1 MTAPSSA
8 PKLPVSL
15 AVNPV
20 LSSWIRFSPEGHVMV
35 SPGKVEIG
43 QGIVTALAQIAADEL
58 DVDIGRVQMVRAS
71 TAASPNEGV
80 TSGSL
85 SVQQSGRAIRQA
97 CAEIRQIFLAA
108 ASDRLGVGID
118 TFDINDGTI
127 SGPGNISTSY
137 WELSSEISL
146 DREATGSAAPKSST
160 RRALAGN
167 SVPRVDIPDKVFAK
181 PRFIHDQSLPGMLHG
196 RVLRSEMAGAALVEL
211 PEQSVRGLV
220 GLVDIVHDGNFVGVI
235 SQTEDG
241 AEAALKKLR
250 AGAVWSAG
258 ATLPDE
264 SGMAEW
270 LKTQPSEATLIDE
283 RRASA
288 PGETKRTLRRQYTR
302 PYIAHASIAPSC
314 AIALWTGEHVHVW
327 THSQGVYFLRADL
340 ALVLKLPIENIT
352 VEHMEGAGCYG
363 HNAADDVALDAVLLA
378 RAASGRPMRVQWSRQ
393 DEMSHAPFGAA
404 MAIEIEADLD
414 AQGEIVAW
422 RHSIWSNGH
431 TARPGRAAQPALLAA
446 TELEN
451 PFPRYIATNPPQA
464 NGGGADRNSVPL
476 YEFPFWQI
484 KCHRLLTMPI
494 RTSALRTLG
503 AQGNVFA
510 IESFIDELASER
522 GEDPIVF
529 RLRHLG
535 DPRAQD
541 VIRSVAKR
549 ARWKPDKQT
558 GRGHGVGFARYKNT
572 GAYCAVI
579 AEVEGAEDIIVKR
592 LTIAVDVGEAI
603 NPDGVLNQ
611 IEGGAIQATSWALK
625 ERVRFD
631 SQRITSNTWTDYQ
644 ILRFSEVPEVQIE
657 LIQRPESEPLGA
669 GEAAHGPVTAAIA
682 NAVYDALEIRVRDL
696 PITRDRLIAAMELT
710 G

>member
-1 MTAPSSA
+1 MRVLRFRYPDQRRVAADAKSKTFRGGSESSVGRQFVPLRIAQPHGAGGATRGCRDRRDMTAGSSG

-15 AVNPV
+15 AANPL
-20 LSSWIRFSPEGHVMV
+20 LSSWIRFSTEGQVLV

-43 QGIVTALAQIAADEL
+43 QGIVTTLAQLAADEL

-137 WELSSEISL
+137 WELASEISL
-146 DREATGSAAPKSST
+146 DREATGSAAPKPST

-167 SVPRVDIPDKVFAK
+167 SVRRLDIPDKVFAQ
-181 PRFIHDQSLPGMLHG
+181 PRFIHDRSLPGMLHG
-196 RVLRSEMAGAALVEL
+196 RVLRSEMAGAKLVEL
-211 PEQSVRGLV
+211 PEQSARGLV
-220 GLVDIVHDGNFVGVI
+220 GLVDIVRDGNFVGVI

-250 AGAVWSAG
+250 AGAVWSPG

-270 LKTQPSEATLIDE
+270 LETQPSEATLIDE

-314 AIALWTGEHVHVW
+314 AMAQWTGEHVPVW

-393 DEMSHAPFGAA
+393 DEMSHAP
-404 MAIEIEADLD
+404 
-414 AQGEIVAW
+414 
-422 RHSIWSNGH
+422 
-431 TARPGRAAQPALLAA
+431 
-446 TELEN
+446 
-451 PFPRYIATNPPQA
+451 
-464 NGGGADRNSVPL
+464 
-476 YEFPFWQI
+476 
-484 KCHRLLTMPI
+484 
-494 RTSALRTLG
+494 
-503 AQGNVFA
+503 
-510 IESFIDELASER
+510 
-522 GEDPIVF
+522 
-529 RLRHLG
+529 
-535 DPRAQD
+535 
-541 VIRSVAKR
+541 
-549 ARWKPDKQT
+549 
-558 GRGHGVGFARYKNT
+558 
-572 GAYCAVI
+572 
-579 AEVEGAEDIIVKR
+579 
-592 LTIAVDVGEAI
+592 
-603 NPDGVLNQ
+603 
-611 IEGGAIQATSWALK
+611 
-625 ERVRFD
+625 
-631 SQRITSNTWTDYQ
+631 
-644 ILRFSEVPEVQIE
+644 
-657 LIQRPESEPLGA
+657 
-669 GEAAHGPVTAAIA
+669 
-682 NAVYDALEIRVRDL
+682 
-696 PITRDRLIAAMELT
+696 
-710 G
+710 